1 MMSFALII
9 SFILHA
15 ITFFIIV
22 ILYSH
27 VTRLKETET
36 RTKALVEEAET
47 FMTSALVEMKEQ
59 NELLLKQIKE
69 ERAKVPPRPKEA
81 VVQPQKERSPVER
94 DKQQRKPVEKQ
105 NQPENKQEKQQERPK
120 TINVVS
126 EPTKEDL
133 KELLQV
139 EEESESPRMRSPLT
153 PKEVAKLSVEEVA
166 ELAIS
171 LQKEGLTLDEIA
183 KYLHKGKT
191 ELELLLRFRQE
202 TRK

>member
-36 RTKALVEEAET
+36 RTKALVEEAEA

-69 ERAKVPPRPKEA
+69 ERAKLPRSKEA
-81 VVQPQKERSPVER
+81 VVQLQKERSPVER

-166 ELAIS
+166 ELVNS

>member
-81 VVQPQKERSPVER
+81 VVQLQKEGSPVER

-153 PKEVAKLSVEEVA
+153 PKEVAKLSVEEVE
-166 ELAIS
+166 ELVIS

>member
-1 MMSFALII
+1 M
-9 SFILHA
+9 
-15 ITFFIIV
+15 
-22 ILYSH
+22 
-27 VTRLKETET
+27 
-36 RTKALVEEAET
+36 RTKALVEEAES

-69 ERAKVPPRPKEA
+69 ERAKVSPRTKEA
-81 VVQPQKERSPVER
+81 VVQQRKEISPVEH
-94 DKQQRKPVEKQ
+94 DKQQSEPVEKQ
-105 NQPENKQEKQQERPK
+105 NQLGSKQEKQQERPK

-133 KELLQV
+133 KELLRV
-139 EEESESPRMRSPLT
+139 EENESSHTRSSLT
-153 PKEVAKLSVEEVA
+153 PKEVAKLSVEEV
-166 ELAIS
+166 EEVAIS

>member
-1 MMSFALII
+1 MSFALII

-81 VVQPQKERSPVER
+81 VVQLQKEGSPVER

-153 PKEVAKLSVEEVA
+153 PKEVAKLSVEEVE
-166 ELAIS
+166 ELVIS